1 MATKCP
7 RCFNVLPSD
16 QWAFTERDP
25 ASTAVDPEASAF
37 KGHPVMMG
45 TIARVERN
53 PGIPMHWEPDLAEV
67 SAQLEGPAVEVCPI
81 CHYELPPNWRRGHA
95 TCLAMAGARFT
106 GKTVYIA
113 VMIKRLQRHLEQMGQ
128 TLDFAN
134 AETQHRY
141 REEYEKPLFEE
152 RGLIQATQSARVEG
166 SHQHDPLVFSIGRWN
181 DVPHYLAIRDVAGED
196 LEDPAVGGQE
206 WSFFAAADAVL
217 FLFDPMRVQEV
228 KDQLRDLVPTDH
240 RTGGDPRD
248 VLRSVMR
255 LMGNGTPW
263 LAVIL
268 SKFDALQELRKVS
281 GSSWGQVMSHAGA
294 AFTRDPSLLRGGYD
308 EVDGQL
314 LDAEVRSLLQRL
326 DAGPTLYRPSNPT
339 TGGYYQSRFFAV
351 SALGSA
357 PQGNRVGS
365 SGISPFRC
373 MDPVRWVLTHK
384 GVL

>member
-1 MATKCP
+1 MTKCP

-16 QWAFTERDP
+16 AWAFTEQEP
-25 ASTAVDPEASAF
+25 SSTSVDAAASAYR
-37 KGHPVMMG
+37 GHPVQMG
-45 TIARVERN
+45 AIADVRRN
-53 PGIPMHWEPDLAEV
+53 ADSPAHWQPDLATI
-67 SAQLEGPAVEVCPI
+67 SAELGGPAVEVCPI
-81 CHYELPPNWRRGHA
+81 CHYELPPNWRWGDV

-106 GKTVYIA
+106 GKTVFIA
-113 VMIKRLQRHLEQMGQ
+113 VMIKRLQRQLEQMGQ

-134 AETQHRY
+134 PETQQRY
-141 REEYEKPLFEE
+141 REEYEQPLFEE
-152 RGLIQATQSARVEG
+152 RGLIPATQSARVES

-181 DVPHYLAIRDVAGED
+181 ERPHYLAIRDVAGED
-196 LEDPAVGGQE
+196 LEDPGVGGQD
-206 WSFFAAADAVL
+206 WSFFSTADAVL

-248 VLRSVMR
+248 VLRTVMR
-255 LMGNGTPW
+255 LIDTGTPQ

-268 SKFDALQELRKVS
+268 SKFDALQALRKVAS
-281 GSSWGQVMSHAGA
+281 SSWGQVMSHAGA

-326 DAGPTLYRPSNPT
+326 DAGPTLYRPSNPA
-339 TGGYYQSRFFAV
+339 TGGYYDSRFFAV
-351 SALGSA
+351 SALGGS
-357 PQGNRVGS
+357 PHGNRVGA

-373 MDPVRWVLTHK
+373 MDPVRWVLARK
-384 GVL
+384 QVL